1 MPVRVT
7 SSVTAGVVTLALIG
21 TTFILSALQTPPSD
35 SCGPASTA
43 AVQGREIA
51 GYSGDQLDNAAA
63 IMNAA
68 TTAGLSARAQLL
80 GVMTAMGE
88 SSLKNITYGDAET
101 SGVTN
106 PDGTLTTSIG
116 LFQQQDSWGSRD
128 DRLNPTKAALMFYD
142 RLVNVDGWETLPASE
157 AIHRVQ
163 INSDPNHYSKW
174 ESPAVAVTSALTVS
188 CTSGIGNYD
197 LAAGTAPRQWG
208 GHSNGKI
215 PREQLGVI
223 PWAPAEELRPDALQ
237 SLIAMNVA
245 FRATFG
251 YDLPINNGYRSYA
264 EQVEAKEIYGGEA
277 ATPGQSNHGW
287 AMAVDIG
294 NFNHARI
301 SFGSAT
307 YKWLTENAGR
317 YGWVNPPWAKQ
328 GGSGP
333 DEAWHWEF
341 YGVG

>member
-1 MPVRVT
+1 MRVA
-7 SSVTAGVVTLALIG
+7 SSVTAGAVALVLMG
-21 TTFILSALQTPPSD
+21 TMFILSAVQTPPSS

-43 AVQGREIA
+43 TVQGREIA

-106 PDGTLTTSIG
+106 PDGTPTTSIG

-128 DRLNPTKAALMFYD
+128 DRLNPTKASLMFYE
-142 RLVNVDGWETLPASE
+142 RLVRVDGWETLPASE

-174 ESPAVAVTSALTVS
+174 ESPAVAVTAALTVP
-188 CTSGIGNYD
+188 CTSGSGDYD
-197 LAAGTAPRQWG
+197 PATGTAPGEWG
-208 GHSNGKI
+208 GYSNGRI
-215 PREQLGVI
+215 PRDQLGVI

-237 SLIAMNVA
+237 SLVAMNVA
-245 FRATFG
+245 FRASFG
-251 YDLPINNGYRSYA
+251 YDLPINNGYRSYE
-264 EQVEAKEIYGGEA
+264 EQVEAEAIYGDEA
-277 ATPGQSNHGW
+277 APAGTSNHGW

-294 NFNHARI
+294 NFNHIRI

-307 YKWLTENAGR
+307 YKWLSENAGR
-317 YGWVNPPWAKQ
+317 YGWVNPEWALP

-341 YGVG
+341 YGIT